1 MLTWILLVAGVIA
14 GVVLVALLPTDR
26 PPRQDPESENGAD

>member
-1 MLTWILLVAGVIA
+1 MLTWLMLGGGVIA

-26 PPRQDPESENGAD
+26 PPRQAPEPENAES